1 MARSIAL
8 GLVVAVIA
16 TAGILATGLPA
27 FAQGNDVSVITILS
41 VEISP
46 SQPQPGETMTVTAS
60 VSNSNTSAIEHM
72 QEVKVNG
79 DVVASGLVRLASG
92 ETREVSFSF
101 VAPDV
106 NSMEI
111 MLGDVTKVVRI
122 TESKLVAD
130 TDAKR
135 ESVAASEGKMRVG
148 PSVRL
153 DTRQTE
159 ITNHRDAVIDL
170 FWNNSVLNDKSVNIE
185 VSVDVPSGLYL
196 HSQDGGMACAAGR
209 CLGRF
214 EAPPGSVRNMPL
226 IVKADSAGDY
236 FIHMNGRYWPED
248 DRDNWSPISL
258 STPIRVLAPS
268 RNPQDP
274 NPTSGVEG
282 YETTKRWW
290 LTPMALVAWALL
302 AVVIIATAGFRA
314 ISRSVRAARSNPP
327 TIDIG

>member
-1 MARSIAL
+1 
-8 GLVVAVIA
+8 
-16 TAGILATGLPA
+16 
-27 FAQGNDVSVITILS
+27 
-41 VEISP
+41 
-46 SQPQPGETMTVTAS
+46 MTVTAS

-92 ETREVSFSF
+92 ETREVEFSF

-111 MLGDVTKVVRI
+111 MVGDVTKVVRI

-170 FWNNSVLNDKSVNIE
+170 FWNNSVLTTNRST
-185 VSVDVPSGLYL
+185 SRSRWTCL
-196 HSQDGGMACAAGR
+196 QACICILRTAAWLVAAGR

-214 EAPPGSVRNMPL
+214 EAPPGSVRNM
-226 IVKADSAGDY
+226 
-236 FIHMNGRYWPED
+236 R
-248 DRDNWSPISL
+248 
-258 STPIRVLAPS
+258 
-268 RNPQDP
+268 
-274 NPTSGVEG
+274 
-282 YETTKRWW
+282 
-290 LTPMALVAWALL
+290 
-302 AVVIIATAGFRA
+302 
-314 ISRSVRAARSNPP
+314 
-327 TIDIG
+327 